1 MLPLYQ
7 AIGLTE
13 RQFNELMIIPHTFFY
28 LRVRKDSVLDS
39 KAANQQRPKTKE
51 NFSYGKLTT
60 SLAVTVNSENGS
72 EEYKSMNQTLQQ
84 PAQIETEE
92 KLFLGSQSTNAL
104 FDLRGNGQQN
114 VSNDSDQTVKKLAW
128 TGKIPVRGA
137 QAKKLLVT
145 SMSSLAISS
154 LMPDKSRKTTEE
166 VASGPTSSAFMPPP
180 APPPAVQSNEAQ
192 SEALDDAEEIPAAT
206 MNGIKDAFE
215 RSVGVGG
222 SVYDLEMA
230 TQDTIDLNFY
240 FTLSKEGV
248 TQYSHK
254 SSQFTSLAQWH
265 REYLLF
271 HRISAIRYVVKH
283 FDAFFCTLICV
294 RSITYSEIMSPK
306 ALHCVF
312 AFCCI
317 KIFQAV

>member
-1 MLPLYQ
+1 VIHNFIMCLLILADVMLFLDQ

-28 LRVRKDSVLDS
+28 MRVRKDSVLDS
-39 KAANQQRPKTKE
+39 KAANQQRSKTKE

-60 SLAVTVNSENGS
+60 SITVTENGENGS
-72 EEYKSMNQTLQQ
+72 EEHKNMNQTLQQ
-84 PAQIETEE
+84 PAQIETED
-92 KLFLGSQSTNAL
+92 KLLLGSQSTNTL
-104 FDLRGNGQQN
+104 FDIRGNGQQN

-128 TGKIPVRGA
+128 TGKIPVRGS

-180 APPPAVQSNEAQ
+180 APPPAVQSIEAQ
-192 SEALDDAEEIPAAT
+192 YEALDDAEEIPAAT
-206 MNGIKDAFE
+206 MNVIKEAFE

-271 HRISAIRYVVKH
+271 HRISAIRYVLSRV
-283 FDAFFCTLICV
+283 DAFFYNLICT
-294 RSITYSEIMSPK
+294 R
-306 ALHCVF
+306 
-312 AFCCI
+312 
-317 KIFQAV
+317 

>member
-1 MLPLYQ
+1 MS
-7 AIGLTE
+7 E

-39 KAANQQRPKTKE
+39 KGANQQRPKTKE

-60 SLAVTVNSENGS
+60 SLAVTLNSEYGS
-72 EEYKSMNQTLQQ
+72 EESKNMNQTLQQ
-84 PAQIETEE
+84 AAPVETEE
-92 KLFLGSQSTNAL
+92 KIILGSQSTNAL
-104 FDLRGNGQQN
+104 FDLRGSGQPN
-114 VSNDSDQTVKKLAW
+114 ASSDSDQTIKKLAW

-137 QAKKLLVT
+137 KAKKLLVT
-145 SMSSLAISS
+145 SMSSLAVSS
-154 LMPDKSRKTTEE
+154 LMPDKSRKTVVE
-166 VASGPTSSAFMPPP
+166 VPSGPVSSTFMPPP
-180 APPPAVQSNEAQ
+180 APPAAIQTNETQ

-206 MNGIKDAFE
+206 LNGIKDAFE
-215 RSVGVGG
+215 RSGGVGG

-271 HRISAIRYVVKH
+271 HRISAIRYVVSLV
-283 FDAFFCTLICV
+283 DALSV
-294 RSITYSEIMSPK
+294 
-306 ALHCVF
+306 L
-312 AFCCI
+312 
-317 KIFQAV
+317 